1 MTDALIAGPNTPWNS
16 RWVFG
21 GKQPTAEDMNAT
33 RAPGG
38 SPEGTPSLAT
48 LKALVEQAKNASV
61 EGGDTAQLK
70 QAGETASKDLDA
82 LNALVSQYGG
92 EIAGTN
98 VEGAEKPAKPGMTLV
113 SGGEYLSAMNAV
125 KAPVGKEG
133 AGAQAGFEQGQGNEQ
148 SGAQTPEASKPKVA
162 TRPDLQVLPGGI
174 SGGTQSGRLEG
185 GLKSS
190 QEEMKPV
197 SYETVFMGAAPATMR
212 GNEPVGPL
220 PPQMVTGHVVQG
232 SMQRER
238 LTSESLRNVSNGIQ
252 GMSAAG
258 GGEMRIR
265 MNPGNLGEL
274 MIRVSTNGK
283 DVGLKVHASDS
294 NAKKILEE
302 SLGSLRDSLAQQSLA
317 LGRVD
322 VVIGTTASQDS
333 NATSQ
338 QSNQHSSNQQH
349 AQAQSQM
356 NLDSNASQSGSGQWG
371 NEESSGGNERGIS
384 TARGATARIASAN
397 AAMERA
403 GTARTANSRLDVMA

>member
-33 RAPGG
+33 RAPGQ
-38 SPEGTPSLAT
+38 SLEGTPSLAT
-48 LKALVEQAKNASV
+48 LKALVEQAKSSSV

-98 VEGAEKPAKPGMTLV
+98 VEGAEKPAKPGMSLV
-113 SGGEYLSAMNAV
+113 SGGEYLSTMNAV
-125 KAPVGKEG
+125 KAPAGKDG
-133 AGAQAGFEQGQGNEQ
+133 AGAQAGFEQGGEQ
-148 SGAQTPEASKPKVA
+148 AGGKPSENSKSKVA
-162 TRPDLQVLPGGI
+162 SRPDLQVLPGGI

-197 SYETVFMGAAPATMR
+197 SYETVFMGAAPTTMR
-212 GNEPVGPL
+212 GNEPVGPI

-338 QSNQHSSNQQH
+338 QSNQQSSNQQH
-349 AQAQSQM
+349 AQSQAQM
-356 NLDSNASQSGSGQWG
+356 NLDSNASQSGGGQWG